1 MISEYST
8 YSRCGR
14 CDGHIAFGRKVFLVI
29 MVVVLFVGCS
39 RYVYVNPYPRI
50 EKTQPVYPLSVTIL
64 ITNQEHVSMR
74 LQGGSCFTG
83 LANTW
88 NIPIGAAL
96 HKASLRACGHLF
108 AVVKSVTSLEVET
121 RDSLSLVFVPSI
133 KEFRISQPINTELT
147 LKASLLDGSQRVI
160 YENEV
165 EGQSQ
170 GGATCLASLISI
182 EEAYAKSVD
191 SAFEDAFEKL
201 FEDMKY
207 VVDFNEMP

>member
-1 MISEYST
+1 MTSEYST
-8 YSRCGR
+8 YFRCSR
-14 CDGHIAFGRKVFLVI
+14 CDGHIAFSGKVFLVI
-29 MVVVLFVGCS
+29 VIVVLFVGCS

-50 EKTQPVYPLSVTIL
+50 EKPQPVYPLCVTIL
-64 ITNQEHVSMR
+64 ITSQEHVSMH

-83 LANTW
+83 IANTW
-88 NIPIGAAL
+88 NVPIGAAL

-121 RDSLSLVFVPSI
+121 RDSLGLVFVPSI
-133 KEFRISQPINTELT
+133 KEFRVSQPIDTELT

-165 EGQSQ
+165 EGQSH
-170 GGATCLASLISI
+170 GGATCVASLIST
-182 EEAYAKSVD
+182 EEAYSKSID

-201 FEDMKY
+201 FEDMKN